1 MCIYIYI
8 YLFIYIYICRHS
20 ACVCKI
26 KQRMIFKMHH
36 AKVPY
41 YQWANVGLWTF
52 WIDVYICIYIYICMY
67 RLSYHSTTT
76 HWNICIWCVK
86 NCKDIP
92 CLHFC
97 AICSCIP
104 GQGLKALNP
113 SPENWTARHNGKET
127 TVSLSADLAQEPL
140 CQIPRRCHWFLVL
153 DLKKIFKFCLFRKSG
168 HPTIRGIALL

>member
-1 MCIYIYI
+1 MYTYE
-8 YLFIYIYICRHS
+8 
-20 ACVCKI
+20 
-26 KQRMIFKMHH
+26 
-36 AKVPY
+36 
-41 YQWANVGLWTF
+41 
-52 WIDVYICIYIYICMY
+52 YICMY
-67 RLSYHSTTT
+67 SLSYHSTTT

-92 CLHFC
+92 CLNFR

-127 TVSLSADLAQEPL
+127 TVTVSLSADLAQEPL

-153 DLKKIFKFCLFRKSG
+153 DLTKKYSNVAYSEKVDAPLFEGLLTYRYGRLCKNQEKEHVPYFDMQSYADMHLYKF
-168 HPTIRGIALL
+168 LLI

>member
-1 MCIYIYI
+1 MYTYE
-8 YLFIYIYICRHS
+8 
-20 ACVCKI
+20 
-26 KQRMIFKMHH
+26 
-36 AKVPY
+36 
-41 YQWANVGLWTF
+41 
-52 WIDVYICIYIYICMY
+52 YICMY
-67 RLSYHSTTT
+67 SLSYHSTTT

-92 CLHFC
+92 CLNFR

-127 TVSLSADLAQEPL
+127 TVTVSLSADLAQEPL

-153 DLKKIFKFCLFRKSG
+153 DLKKNIQMLPIPKRWTPHYSRDCSLIGMGGCVRIRKRNMFRTLICKAMQTCICISFYLYSG
-168 HPTIRGIALL
+168 VIK